1 MSDAAALPAG
11 RAASRFRRPSA
22 LPGFRLTFGITLTY
36 LTLLVLLPLAV
47 LLLRAASVG
56 PAGLWAL
63 ITDARNL
70 AALKTSFGLSLAA
83 AAIDA
88 VFGLL
93 IAWVLTRYRFPG
105 RRIIDALVDLPFALP
120 TAVAGIALAS
130 LYAPNGWL
138 GEPLMGLG
146 IKVAYTPL
154 GILVALVFVGLPFCV
169 RTVQPL
175 VAEIDKSSEE
185 AAAILGASRF
195 RALVTVIL
203 PPLIPAMLT
212 GFALAFARAVG
223 EYGSVIFVAG
233 NLPFV
238 SEIAPLL
245 IVIKLEEFN
254 YAGATAIAA
263 VMLLMSF
270 AALLAINLVQDVSRR
285 RFGHV

>member
-1 MSDAAALPAG
+1 MSGAAALP
-11 RAASRFRRPSA
+11 RFRRPTA
-22 LPGFRLTFGITLTY
+22 IPGFRLTFGITLTY

-105 RRIIDALVDLPFALP
+105 RRLIDALVDLPFALP

-138 GEPLMGLG
+138 GEPLMNLG

-233 NLPFV
+233 NLPYV

-270 AALLAINLVQDVSRR
+270 TALLAINLLQDFSRR